1 MTEIKN
7 QNLKIKIKKTMNRMD
22 FSSVLSIQQTL
33 KENKW
38 KNMNKC

>member
-38 KNMNKC
+38 KNMNK